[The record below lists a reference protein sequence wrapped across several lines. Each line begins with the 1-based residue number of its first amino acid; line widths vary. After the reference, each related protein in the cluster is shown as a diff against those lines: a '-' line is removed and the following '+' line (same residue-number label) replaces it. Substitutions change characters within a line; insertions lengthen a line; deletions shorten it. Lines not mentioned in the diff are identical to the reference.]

1 MLEYD
6 PERLRQ
12 FFRQE
17 YGVTQAADR
26 AAMKRYMEHVK
37 ELTEGRFPD
46 GTGLSKRDRN
56 RVDTLCESKNSARR
70 HEKLQMQYKDIENLF
85 EGTDNKPRYNMLP
98 AKLYPFYL
106 LSHGGFDPTVGE
118 VFRTGAYD
126 WPGEITLSLQDR
138 SETRFDV
145 TVLSND
151 LNDGGTRHDIV
162 VTAISLQD
170 GWVELRTSDGKPFAT
185 LDFGFRKYTS
195 AFQRMDGDA
204 LDPKSAPP
212 PMLKDGDFVDMDNT
226 LNTSS
231 VISYSLKPEKRDNTV
246 RKVWN
251 VNSIEH
257 GFEVATCVTF
267 ADTQLRVAVT
277 APMDEIEISVTFS
290 PDGKKKIDEKKS
302 KVAKGKQQREI
313 DENFDKL
320 ARENLASHLMR
331 RLLLETDGDTYL
343 GNALIHDQRHDLDSA
358 PALDLPE
365 DHDDR
370 L

>member
-1 MLEYD
+1 MLLLQYD

-17 YGVTQAADR
+17 YDITQASDR
-26 AAMKRYMEHVK
+26 AAMTRYMQHVK
-37 ELTEGRFPD
+37 ELTLGRFPD
-46 GTGLSKRDRN
+46 ATGLPNREIN
-56 RVDTLCESKNSARR
+56 RVDTLCESKTAERR
-70 HEKLQMQYKDIENLF
+70 HEKLQMSYRAIISLLNGAD
-85 EGTDNKPRYNMLP
+85 TKPIYNMSA

-106 LSHGGFDPTVGE
+106 LSRGCFDPTIGE
-118 VFRTGAYD
+118 VFRTSAYD

-170 GWVELRTSDGKPFAT
+170 GWVQLHTSDGKPFAT

-212 PMLKDGDFVDMDNT
+212 PMLQDGDFVDMDNT

-231 VISYSLKPEKRDNTV
+231 VISYSLNPKKRGNTV

-251 VNSIEH
+251 VNSLEH

-277 APMDEIEISVTFS
+277 APMEEIEISVMFS
-290 PDGKKKIDEKKS
+290 AQRKK
-302 KVAKGKQQREI
+302 EI
-313 DENFDKL
+313 DALSGRQRRDKEENFNKL

-331 RLLLETDGDTYL
+331 SLLLETDGDTYL
-343 GNALIHDQRHDLDSA
+343 GNALIHDQRHDLISA

-365 DHDDR
+365 DHNDPV
-370 L
+370 